1 MKTGIITITGEMNY
15 GNSFQNYAVIKVLEN
30 LGVSAETV
38 KTEYS
43 LPEFLKQKKLG
54 IFESKNYLRFYGRI
68 IIKQKIFVNY
78 LIRLLKFKLYGYR
91 HLNLSKKRNSEI
103 NPVNLENYD
112 ALVFGSDQI
121 WNFTWGGR
129 ICNGIDFFTGG
140 FAPDV
145 KKIAYSAS
153 IGTDYIPEEYI
164 EKVQKNLNNFSTIS
178 VREDK
183 GKEILDPLLEKPVC
197 VTVDPTLMLDKNEW
211 QKIARKPHFFSK
223 NKKFILTYFLGEYSD
238 ELIEYINKIS
248 EKLDCDIIDLCS
260 EWSYSYKREK
270 KRYFSFSPEEFL
282 WLIDNCQIMFTDSF
296 HGSVFSIIM
305 EKPFRCFKR
314 HQNGVANMSSRMDTL
329 FNTFKIN
336 DWCVGDIN
344 ESIDNILF
352 KDYSNVQSILTEKRE
367 FAYDYL
373 KGALDI
379 K

>member
-15 GNSFQNYAVIKVLEN
+15 GNSFQNYAVVKVLEN

-38 KTEYS
+38 KTEYGLS
-43 LPEFLKQKKLG
+43 EYFRMKKQGNFKLKPFLK
-54 IFESKNYLRFYGRI
+54 FYGRI
-68 IIKQKIFVNY
+68 LIKHKMFISY
-78 LIRLLKFKLYGYR
+78 LFRRLKFNFYNR
-91 HLNLSKKRNSEI
+91 RFLNLSKKRNFELS
-103 NPVNLENYD
+103 PVDSNKYD
-112 ALVFGSDQI
+112 AYIFGSDQI
-121 WNFTWGGR
+121 WNFTLGR
-129 ICNGIDFFTGG
+129 MCNSVEYFTGG

-153 IGTDYIPEEYI
+153 IGVDYIPEKYI
-164 EKVQKNLNNFSTIS
+164 EKVRENLNDFSAIS

-197 VTVDPTLMLDKNEW
+197 VTVDPTLMLDKSEW
-211 QKIARKPHFFSK
+211 QKISKKPNFFSK

-238 ELIEYINKIS
+238 ELIKYVKKTA
-248 EKLDCDIIDLCS
+248 EKLDCEIIDLCS
-260 EWSYSYKREK
+260 EWSYSHKREK
-270 KRYFSFSPEEFL
+270 KKYYAFSPREFL
-282 WLIDNCQIMFTDSF
+282 WLIDNCQVMFTDSF

-305 EKPFRCFKR
+305 DKPFRCFER
-314 HQNGVANMSSRMDTL
+314 REDGIVNMSSRMDTL
-329 FNTFKIN
+329 FSTFKIN